1 MVSGKFSHN
10 FYQGSDNGL
19 DPYYGDDYSAVLGSE
34 YRIPVSQIGFPS
46 DARSANQLKAVS
58 DKLNMGATTVE
69 VSGVTTNVLES
80 IPKQHFKE
88 IERLKKLA
96 GVDLTFHGPTNVD
109 ASGWD
114 RSGWNEINRK
124 GAERQMWSA
133 VDRAHDLDSK
143 GNIVVTLHS
152 SALGEPETRVMTKEG
167 EKVTQVVVIDEQ
179 ALSEGRGGQD
189 IIVPTTNQLTGEEMS
204 VEQQIDSKNNENWTG
219 ILSRI
224 SHYAQRGQQSIQRP
238 LREISEL
245 SGSKISPEGLIDL
258 YKKSKV
264 DGKFPEFSPEV
275 KKIAE
280 IAMENITDGEINLR
294 DAYSAM
300 QGQFNKAWEVVDNEN
315 DRKKLERYRNE
326 LRKTVKEVDFK
337 DPSNISKFG
346 KEIQKGVSVL
356 NSLDE
361 APKFLKP
368 MKEFLIDKSS
378 ETFSN
383 VAFDA
388 YKKFK
393 NSSPII
399 SIENPPAGGA
409 LSTGGDLRDL
419 VKESRQKFAERA
431 HEELGLS
438 ESEAKRQAEK
448 LIGVTWDVGHI
459 NMLRKFGYGDKELV
473 KETEKVAPLVKHIH
487 LSDNFGMDHTE
498 LPMGMGNVPTKKMFE
513 ALNKYNKQ
521 IGKMK
526 KIVEA
531 AAWYEPYKTVPV
543 KESYRAMGS
552 PIYSMKMAPYWG
564 GNTSTTYSVGG
575 DIFPEH
581 HFSLYGTRYTD
592 LPPELGG
599 QMSGR
604 SRASGTPMN

>member
-1 MVSGKFSHN
+1 M
-10 FYQGSDNGL
+10 
-19 DPYYGDDYSAVLGSE
+19 LGPE
-34 YRIPVSQIGFPS
+34 YRIPVTQVGFPS
-46 DARSANQLKAVS
+46 DARAANQLDAVS
-58 DKLNMGATTVE
+58 KRFNTGAKTVE

-88 IERLKKLA
+88 IEKLSKLA
-96 GVDLTFHGPTNVD
+96 GVDLTFHGPVNVD

-114 RSGWNEINRK
+114 RNGWNEINRQ
-124 GAERQMWSA
+124 GAERQMWSS
-133 VDRAHDLDSK
+133 VERAHDLDSK
-143 GNIVVTLHS
+143 GNIIVTLHS
-152 SALGEPETRVMTKEG
+152 SALGEPETRVMTPKG
-167 EKVTQVVVIDEQ
+167 EKVTQVVVVDEQ
-179 ALSEGRGGQD
+179 AMTEGRGGQD
-189 IIVPTTNQLTGEEMS
+189 VIVPKKNELTGEEMS
-204 VEQQIDSKNNENWTG
+204 VDQEIKNRNNENWTG

-224 SHYAQRGQQSIQRP
+224 SYYAQKGQQGIQRP
-238 LREISEL
+238 LDEIREL
-245 SGSKISPEGLIDL
+245 SGNKISSKDLVEL
-258 YKKSKV
+258 YKKSKEE
-264 DGKFPEFSPEV
+264 GKLPEFSPEV
-275 KKIAE
+275 KKVAE
-280 IAMENITDGEINLR
+280 IAMERITDGEINLR

-300 QGQFNKAWEVVDNEN
+300 QGQFNKAWEVVDNEK
-315 DRKKLERYRNE
+315 DRKKLEAYRDE
-326 LRKTVKEVDFK
+326 LRRTVKQVDFNN
-337 DPSNISKFG
+337 PSNIVEFG
-346 KEIQKGVSVL
+346 REIQKGVNVL
-356 NSLDE
+356 NSLSE
-361 APKFLKP
+361 APKFFKP

-378 ETFSN
+378 DTFSN
-383 VAFDA
+383 IAFNA

-393 NSSPII
+393 NTSPII

-419 VKESRQKFAERA
+419 VKESREKFAKKA
-431 HEELGLS
+431 QEELGLS
-438 ESEAKRQAEK
+438 ASEAKNQAEK

-459 NMLRKFGYGDKELV
+459 NMLRKYGYDDKELV

-513 ALNKYNKQ
+513 ALEKYNKQ

-531 AAWYEPYKTVPV
+531 AAWYEPYKTVPIR
-543 KESYRAMGS
+543 ESYRALGS

-575 DIFPEH
+575 DVFPEH

>member
-1 MVSGKFSHN
+1 MVGEGKFSHN
-10 FYQGSDNGL
+10 FYQGSSNGL

-34 YRIPVSQIGFPS
+34 YRIPVSDISFPS
-46 DARSANQLKAVS
+46 DARSANQIKAVS
-58 DKLNMGATTVE
+58 DRFNTGAKAVE

-96 GVDLTFHGPTNVD
+96 GVDLTFHGPTNID

-114 RSGWNEINRK
+114 RSGWNEINRQ
-124 GAERQMWSA
+124 GAERQIWSS
-133 VDRAHDLDSK
+133 VERAHDLDSK
-143 GNIVVTLHS
+143 GNIIVTLHS
-152 SALGEPETRVMTKEG
+152 SALGEPETRVMTKKG
-167 EKVTQVVVIDEQ
+167 EKVKQVVLVDEQ
-179 ALSEGRGGQD
+179 AMAEGRGGQD
-189 IIVPTTNQLTGEEMS
+189 IIIPKKNELTGEVID
-204 VEQQIDSKNNENWTG
+204 VEKEIMNKNSENWTQILTG
-219 ILSRI
+219 ISY
-224 SHYAQRGQQSIQRP
+224 YAQRGQNAVQEP
-238 LREISEL
+238 LNEISKL
-245 SGSKISPEGLIDL
+245 SGERISSKDLIDL
-258 YKKSKV
+258 YKKSKE
-264 DGKFPEFSPEV
+264 GEMPEFSPGTKEV
-275 KKIAE
+275 AE
-280 IAMENITDGEINLR
+280 RAIEHITHGEISLR
-294 DAYSAM
+294 DAYSHL
-300 QGQFNKAWEVVDNEN
+300 QNQFNKAWEVVEDEK
-315 DRKKLERYRNE
+315 DKKKLEKYRDE
-326 LRKTVKEVDFK
+326 FREIVEKVDFK
-337 DPSNISKFG
+337 DPSNISEFG
-346 KEIQKGVSVL
+346 KEIQKGVTVL
-356 NSLDE
+356 NSLSE

-383 VAFDA
+383 VALNA

-393 NSSPII
+393 STSPII

-409 LSTGGDLRDL
+409 LSSGSDLRDL
-419 VKESRQKFAERA
+419 VQESREKFAQKA

-438 ESEAKRQAEK
+438 IGEAKKQAEK

-459 NMLRKFGYGDKELV
+459 NMLRKYGYGEKELV

-513 ALNKYNKQ
+513 ALSKYNKQ

-526 KIVEA
+526 KVVEA
-531 AAWYEPYKTVPV
+531 AAWYEPYKTAPF
-543 KESYRAMGS
+543 KESFRALGS
-552 PIYSMKMAPYWG
+552 PIYSMKMEPYWG
-564 GNTSTTYSVGG
+564 GNTSTTYSVQG
-575 DIFPEH
+575 DVFPEH